1 MTFLLITIP
10 LINIMFNVIEYS
22 DVISVNIDLLFITKN
37 YILLFI
43 IGLFTPSPVNLMFV
57 GSSLIE
63 N

>member
-1 MTFLLITIP
+1 
-10 LINIMFNVIEYS
+10 MFNVIEYS